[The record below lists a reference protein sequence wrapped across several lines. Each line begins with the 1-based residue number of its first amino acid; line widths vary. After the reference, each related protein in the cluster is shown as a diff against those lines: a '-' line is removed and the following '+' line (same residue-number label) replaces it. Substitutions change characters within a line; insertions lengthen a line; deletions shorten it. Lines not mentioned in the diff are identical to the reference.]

1 MNSEKLM
8 DIFARGASILNY
20 IRRINKSVNV
30 FRIVVYAAMLIFVA
44 VNIVDLT
51 FVVKNKT

>member
-8 DIFARGASILNY
+8 DIFARGASVLSY
-20 IRRINKSVNV
+20 VRKINKSANV
-30 FRIVVYAAMLIFVA
+30 FRIVVSAAMLIFVA

-51 FVVKNKT
+51 FVVKNKS